1 MPPMSWSFRIAR
13 VSGIDIKVH
22 ASFALIVLY
31 FAFEF
36 GRRGGLR
43 GALFG
48 ALVVCC
54 LFVCVALHELGH
66 SLVAQRFGVGVREIL
81 LLPIGGVARLEREPQ
96 KAWHELLIAVA
107 GPLVNVVLAVA
118 LGLVGLFSFGPGYT
132 LQESVA
138 RAPEFRNL
146 IGILVQGN
154 VLLAVFNMIP
164 ALPMDGGRVLRA
176 ALAMVIGKARSTRIA
191 AVLGQVLAAGL
202 FVIGV
207 MRPEHLMLALIGA
220 FVFLGATQERMAV
233 DANSALRGFVA
244 RDVCATNPVVLSPGD
259 TLGAAIDVMLRSSQ
273 HHFAVVHGTS
283 VVGLLSRDDAL
294 RAVSRVGPAA
304 YVAGVMERELGVIDA
319 STPLDEVRT
328 RLIELGNRPL
338 IVRSAE
344 GYLGI
349 LGLEDLSR
357 VAAIA
362 TALRRGGVLQK
373 SASATSHT

>member
-1 MPPMSWSFRIAR
+1 MSWSLRIAR
-13 VSGIDIKVH
+13 VFGIDIKVH

-31 FAFEF
+31 FAFEN
-36 GRRGGLR
+36 GKRGGLR

-48 ALVVCC
+48 TLVVCC
-54 LFVCVALHELGH
+54 LFACVVLHELGH

-81 LLPIGGVARLEREPQ
+81 LLPIGGVARLEREPE

-107 GPLVNVVLAVA
+107 GPMVNVVIAVT
-118 LGLVGLFSFGPGYT
+118 LGVVGLLGFEQGYFTGSFTSTPD
-132 LQESVA
+132 L
-138 RAPEFRNL
+138 RNL
-146 IGILVQGN
+146 LGMLFAGN

-176 ALAMVIGKARSTRIA
+176 ALTMLIGRARSTRIA
-191 AVLGQVLAAGL
+191 ALLGQVLAAGL

-207 MRPEHLMLALIGA
+207 MRPDHMMLALIGA

-233 DANSALRGFVA
+233 DANSALSGFA
-244 RDVCATNPVVLSPGD
+244 AGAVCAPNPVVLSPGD

-283 VVGLLSRDDAL
+283 VVGLLSREDAL
-294 RAVSRVGPAA
+294 RAVSRVGPGA

-319 STPLDEVRT
+319 SAPLDEVRT
-328 RLIELGNRPL
+328 RLLELGNRPL
-338 IVRSAE
+338 IVRSAD

-362 TALRRGGVLQK
+362 TALRRGGLLPQRT
-373 SASATSHT
+373 SATSHT